1 VKQHD
6 LTRAPIRR
14 RLWPNRLVFH
24 AAASLT
30 SSYLD
35 RTLDPFPDTEN
46 NDRLDQ
52 STLYRPKQHLKLT
65 SQSDSAADQA
75 PLRIIVSS
83 IARFIALALSGLEK
97 RGGSG
102 LSYVFE
108 IAPIS
113 DKIPYEG
120 WVAMNNVNG

>member
-1 VKQHD
+1 M
-6 LTRAPIRR
+6 
-14 RLWPNRLVFH
+14 FH

-46 NDRLDQ
+46 HDRPDK
-52 STLYRPKQHLKLT
+52 STLYRTKQRLKLT

-83 IARFIALALSGLEK
+83 IARFIALALSGLEN

-108 IAPIS
+108 IAPMS
-113 DKIPYEG
+113 DKIPYKG
-120 WVAMNNVNG
+120 WVAINAING